1 MQKQTELMKKFLGRL
16 QFLGAQINLAKII
29 RRLQK
34 VLAAAL
40 WKYRKAYNFKKD
52 SAGLDRKL
60 KFISDSF
67 GSTVWKNVFRM
78 RSFLQCLI
86 I

>member
-1 MQKQTELMKKFLGRL
+1 MRKVMQKKTELMKKFSGRL

-40 WKYRKAYNFKKD
+40 
-52 SAGLDRKL
+52 
-60 KFISDSF
+60 
-67 GSTVWKNVFRM
+67 
-78 RSFLQCLI
+78 
-86 I
+86 